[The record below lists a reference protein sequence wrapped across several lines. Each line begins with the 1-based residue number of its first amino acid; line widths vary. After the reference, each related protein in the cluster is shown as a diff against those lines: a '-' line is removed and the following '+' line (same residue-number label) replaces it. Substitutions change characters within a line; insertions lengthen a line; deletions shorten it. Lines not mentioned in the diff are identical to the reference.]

1 MTIEIRNPTPEE
13 VAEAA
18 ALVGTWFQVSRKHRM
33 IARFPEGKTPKE
45 ALRSVMGKH
54 TGLPVRDILPREEE
68 WIERLGNDSVGD
80 QFLCVYARYYEELNK
95 TLSVVG
101 FKAFRAAGGDTYGGY
116 MYKRKTNAA

>member
-1 MTIEIRNPTPEE
+1 MTIIIREPTPEE
-13 VAEAA
+13 VAEAT

-45 ALRSVMGKH
+45 ALRSVMGKY
-54 TGLPVRDILPREEE
+54 TGLPERDILPREEE
-68 WIERLGNDSVGD
+68 WIEALGNDSAGD
-80 QFLCVYARYYEELNK
+80 QFLGVYSGYYEGLHK

-116 MYKRKTNAA
+116 MFRTRGKVV

>member
-1 MTIEIRNPTPEE
+1 MTFIIRDPTPEE
-13 VAEAA
+13 VAEAT

-33 IARFPEGKTPKE
+33 IARFPDGMTAKE

-68 WIERLGNDSVGD
+68 WIEKLGNDSAGD
-80 QFLCVYARYYEELNK
+80 QFLGVYSGYYDELHK

-116 MYKRKTNAA
+116 MYKKKTNAA